1 MAKLFYFINVVAYRF
16 KAITVVL
23 RFKKI
28 AVTILISNGIV
39 PNVIMLTIEHF
50 VGNAVNLHKFL
61 FPYFFLFFFCISAS
75 VISFTLKCMKTTVK
89 RNQIVMFEN
98 VGILLKYWCR
108 DYLFPNPM

>member
-1 MAKLFYFINVVAYRF
+1 MNVVAYRF

-23 RFKKI
+23 RFKII
-28 AVTILISNGIV
+28 AVTILISNEIV

-61 FPYFFLFFFCISAS
+61 FPNFFCISAS

-89 RNQIVMFEN
+89 SNQIVMFKN
-98 VGILLKYWCR
+98 VGILVKYWCS
-108 DYLFPNPM
+108 DCLFPNPM